1 MMIRPLRVIWIDQR
15 KQVKFSHRWCGIV
28 WISPEVLAECYS
40 FVSLAHTTVIINQRI
55 YRCFMCFFA
64 VEGIYLWRVLQNE
77 PGKMTMLCPPKQTF
91 SSRRFEGSNS
101 SATAQYL
108 QPLGIR
114 TSLVVASWREAINR
128 TVIRKNLCCFT
139 QLYPIMFIELTEIK
153 LQSTLVWHYVTQLG
167 ASAVARR
174 DCRMFRVS
182 T

>member
-1 MMIRPLRVIWIDQR
+1 MLLICFPCTYDCNHQSTHLSLCHVF
-15 KQVKFSHRWCGIV
+15 FS
-28 WISPEVLAECYS
+28 
-40 FVSLAHTTVIINQRI
+40 
-55 YRCFMCFFA
+55 